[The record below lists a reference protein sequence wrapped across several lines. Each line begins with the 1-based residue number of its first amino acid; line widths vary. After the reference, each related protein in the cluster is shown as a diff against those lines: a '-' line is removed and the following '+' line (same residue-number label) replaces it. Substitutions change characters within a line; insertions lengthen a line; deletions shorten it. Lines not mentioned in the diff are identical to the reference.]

1 MEKRITLE
9 LRGTERGEV
18 TSLDL
23 SGCKTGGEWEGL
35 TDEFVKLEELD
46 LKDSSLTHIKLFPKL
61 PSLTKLDL
69 SDNRLSKGLEVL
81 KDCPNLK
88 ILSLNDN
95 KFKEVDSL
103 KPLQAL
109 TKLTHLDIQGNEFE
123 DEDHRQQLFA
133 LLPAVKYLDGKD
145 VDGNDDEDSDDELE
159 VDEEEEGSSSG
170 DEESSGDDDEPGL
183 SALYNNTE
191 LLDEEDGDYDEAGG
205 EGEQEG
211 DDSLD
216 EEEDD
221 DGDDEAESSNR
232 GEKRKLEE
240 TGDEAAKK

>member
-221 DGDDEAESSNR
+221 DDDEAESSNR

>member
-9 LRGTERGEV
+9 LRGTQREEV

-35 TDEFVKLEELD
+35 TDQFVKLEELD

-69 SDNRLSKGLEVL
+69 SENRLSKGLEVL

-88 ILSLNDN
+88 FLSLNNN
-95 KFKEVDSL
+95 KFKEVTSL
-103 KPLQAL
+103 KPLEAL

-123 DEDHRQQLFA
+123 AEDHRQQIFT

-145 VDGNDDEDSDDELE
+145 AEGNDEDDSDEE
-159 VDEEEEGSSSG
+159 EEEEDEEEEGSSSG
-170 DEESSGDDDEPGL
+170 EESSGDEEPGL

-191 LLDEEDGDYDEAGG
+191 LLDEEDGDYEEGG
-205 EGEQEG
+205 DEGEQEG
-211 DDSLD
+211 DDDLD
-216 EEEDD
+216 DEDEDEGDD
-221 DGDDEAESSNR
+221 DIEDSQR
-232 GEKRKLEE
+232 GEKRKLEDGE
-240 TGDEAAKK
+240 DGTGKK